1 MRLKLR
7 VTPRSRE
14 DAIVG
19 LREDGVLH
27 VRVTAPPREGEAN
40 EAVLRL
46 VRRALGLPAGAVRLR
61 GGASSRD
68 KWIELDGIERAD
80 LKRLLGRSPS

>member
-7 VTPRSRE
+7 VTPKSRA

-19 LREDGVLH
+19 MREDGVLH
-27 VRVTAPPREGEAN
+27 VRVSAPPEGGKAN
-40 EAVLRL
+40 DAVLRL
-46 VRRALGLPAGAVRLR
+46 LCQVLGLPKGAVRIA

-68 KWIELDGIERAD
+68 KWVELDGIDAEAVSR
-80 LKRLLGRSPS
+80 RLRR